1 MGCSGLDYQ
10 SLQCLLPC
18 DHQNLLL
25 ALPLSARQME
35 KLRPRERRMLTP
47 DTCLSLPQLECG
59 GGSDGEKL
67 ASGTGLVPAS

>member
-1 MGCSGLDYQ
+1 MGWSGLDYQ
-10 SLQCLLPC
+10 SLQCLLPR

-47 DTCLSLPQLECG
+47 HTCLSLPQLECG